1 MALAAP
7 PARAR
12 GPEGRRR
19 GQRDA
24 VTTRLPSGDR
34 ASSPIMA
41 TAAPPLRGDT
51 ERDTAVAI
59 AVAGLVKRYDK
70 VTAVAGIDL
79 EVARGE
85 IFGFLGPNGAGKSTT
100 IAILCT
106 LVKATEGSASVAGID
121 VARHPDDVRARI
133 GLVFQDPSL
142 DAQLTA
148 RENLTFHAMVYGVP
162 RSERRERIDRVL
174 AMVELSDRADA
185 VVMTFSGGMKRR
197 LEVARGIL
205 HAPEVLFL
213 DEPTQGL
220 DPQTRARLWDHLR
233 DIRRTTGL
241 TIFMT
246 THYMEEAEWCDRIAI
261 IDHGRIV
268 ALGTPDELKS
278 QVGGDVVVVQTDDN
292 SRASAEIA
300 TKLGVTAV
308 ADGET
313 LRIEVADGAAFVPR
327 LITALSM
334 PVKTVTVRRPSL
346 DDVFLKLTGR
356 AIREGDADGMQSFM
370 RAFAARRG

>member
-1 MALAAP
+1 
-7 PARAR
+7 
-12 GPEGRRR
+12 
-19 GQRDA
+19 
-24 VTTRLPSGDR
+24 
-34 ASSPIMA
+34 MA
-41 TAAPPLRGDT
+41 TTVALSGETLPATG
-51 ERDTAVAI
+51 AAI
-59 AVAGLVKRYDK
+59 AVSGLVKRYDK

-106 LVKATEGSASVAGID
+106 LVKASEGIATVAGVD
-121 VARHPDDVRARI
+121 VARQPDDVRARI

-142 DAQLTA
+142 DNQLTA
-148 RENLTFHAMVYGVP
+148 RENLMFHAMVYGVP

-174 AMVELSDRADA
+174 AMVDLSERADA
-185 VVMTFSGGMKRR
+185 VVMTFSGGMRRR

-233 DIRRTTGL
+233 DIRKSTGL

-261 IDHGRIV
+261 IDQGKIV

-278 QVGGDVVVVQTDDN
+278 QVGGDVIVVDTDDN
-292 SRASAEIA
+292 VRAGAEIA
-300 TKLGVTAV
+300 TRLGVTAV

-370 RAFAARRG
+370 RAFATRRG